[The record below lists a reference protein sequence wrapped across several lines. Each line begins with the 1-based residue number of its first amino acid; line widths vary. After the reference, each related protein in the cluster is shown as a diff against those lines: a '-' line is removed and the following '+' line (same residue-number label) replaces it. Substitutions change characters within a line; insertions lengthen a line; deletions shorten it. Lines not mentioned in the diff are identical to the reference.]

1 MGMRRRKT
9 NDKDEKRKL
18 GSEDFKKALSIFKY
32 VLPYK
37 WAFILGMIFLAAG
50 SLVFFVI
57 MKVPGEMI
65 NIISGESKYDIG
77 LNKLFLVFKYFLYLS
92 IIRSANFE

>member
-50 SLVFFVI
+50 SLVF
-57 MKVPGEMI
+57 
-65 NIISGESKYDIG
+65 
-77 LNKLFLVFKYFLYLS
+77 
-92 IIRSANFE
+92 